1 MAIENLPRPWLLAA
15 LTGLRVAELLGPE
28 SLLLGPESLQRSD
41 GPPHRPLP
49 RPDARRRR
57 LDADRPAR
65 VDGYWPQAGWRSA
78 PIASSSRA

>member
-28 SLLLGPESLQRSD
+28 SLQRSD
-41 GPPHRPLP
+41 GSPHRPLL

-78 PIASSSRA
+78 RTASSSRA

>member
-1 MAIENLPRPWLLAA
+1 MAIENLPRPWFLAA
-15 LTGLRVAELLGPE
+15 LTGLRVAELV
-28 SLLLGPESLQRSD
+28 GPESLQRSD

-49 RPDARRRR
+49 RPDPRRRR

-65 VDGYWPQAGWRSA
+65 ADGYWPQAGCRPG